1 MIVNKS
7 LQSLTGKLLL
17 TIGTLMIIGSTLF
30 WYFLFKHQ
38 EKELLQNSVKYGYSF
53 VDYIKKS
60 TRYGMLT
67 FQELLIQQ
75 TIEAIGSAEGVMN
88 VRIIDSQGKI
98 KYASDKVGVGE
109 VLSQHSPTCLSCHV
123 SGEPVKDAPSW
134 SIQKGDKDFRILNF
148 VQPIYNEPSCYTST
162 CHAHQKSQRVLGVIE
177 ANLSLEILDK
187 SIKKQGIAITIYVL
201 VFLFVISVV
210 LCLILWNL
218 VSTPVSMLAQGM
230 KRVAEGDLDYTID
243 IKRNDEM
250 GELAN
255 AFNAMTSDLKK
266 AKNELMDW
274 GNTLEKKVQEKTQAI
289 HRAQAQLIH
298 SEKLASL
305 GRMAAGVAHEINSP
319 LTGIVTF
326 GHLLLKRF
334 PPGTQERED
343 VEVIIDQA
351 NRCSTIIK
359 GLLGFARASAAEKAL
374 TNINDVLHSSMN
386 IVRNKADFFDIK
398 LITDFEPALLRVKA
412 DSSQLQQVFLNM
424 IVNAADAMEGKGTL
438 TLSTRNV
445 SENNQDFVE
454 VLFSDTGP
462 GIPQENLEKL
472 FEPFFTT
479 KPVGKGTGLG
489 LAVSHGII
497 QEHGGK
503 IAVKTKMNE
512 GSTFIIKLPAQ
523 RENT

>member
-1 MIVNKS
+1 
-7 LQSLTGKLLL
+7 
-17 TIGTLMIIGSTLF
+17 
-30 WYFLFKHQ
+30 
-38 EKELLQNSVKYGYSF
+38 
-53 VDYIKKS
+53 
-60 TRYGMLT
+60 
-67 FQELLIQQ
+67 
-75 TIEAIGSAEGVMN
+75 
-88 VRIIDSQGKI
+88 
-98 KYASDKVGVGE
+98 
-109 VLSQHSPTCLSCHV
+109 
-123 SGEPVKDAPSW
+123 
-134 SIQKGDKDFRILNF
+134 
-148 VQPIYNEPSCYTST
+148 
-162 CHAHQKSQRVLGVIE
+162 
-177 ANLSLEILDK
+177 
-187 SIKKQGIAITIYVL
+187 
-201 VFLFVISVV
+201 
-210 LCLILWNL
+210 
-218 VSTPVSMLAQGM
+218 MLAKGM
-230 KRVAEGDLDYTID
+230 ERVAGGDLDYTIN
-243 IKRNDEM
+243 INRKDEM

-255 AFNAMTSDLKK
+255 AFNAMNHDLKK

-274 GNTLEKKVQEKTQAI
+274 GNTLEKKVREKTEAI

-326 GHLLLKRF
+326 GHLLLKKF

-343 VEVIIDQA
+343 IEVIIDQA

-398 LITDFEPALLRVKA
+398 LITNFDPALLRVKA

-424 IVNAADAMEGKGTL
+424 IMNAADAMEGKGTL
-438 TLSTRNV
+438 TLTTRNIT
-445 SENNQDFVE
+445 ENDRDFVE
-454 VLFSDTGP
+454 VEFRDTGP
-462 GIPQENLEKL
+462 GIPEENLEKL

-497 QEHGGK
+497 QDHDGK
-503 IAVKTKMNE
+503 IRVKTKINE
-512 GSTFIIKLPAQ
+512 GSSFFIRLPAQ

>member
-1 MIVNKS
+1 MLVKKS
-7 LQSLTGKLLL
+7 LHSLTGKLLL
-17 TIGTLMIIGSTLF
+17 TIGTLMIIGSTIF

-53 VDYIKKS
+53 VDFIKKS

-67 FQELLIQQ
+67 FQELVIQQ
-75 TIEAIGSAEGVMN
+75 TVEAIGSAEGVMN
-88 VRIIDSQGKI
+88 VRILDSRGQVRYSSNKE
-98 KYASDKVGVGE
+98 DVGV
-109 VLSQHSPTCLSCHV
+109 VMDPNSPICKTCHIA
-123 SGEPVKDAPSW
+123 GKPVKTTPSW
-134 SIQKGDKDFRILNF
+134 AIHKGTSNFRILNF
-148 VQPIYNEPSCYTST
+148 VQPIYNEPACYTSA
-162 CHAHQKSQRVLGVIE
+162 CHAHPKSQRVLGVIE
-177 ANLSLEILDK
+177 ADLSLEILDTN
-187 SIKKQGIAITIYVL
+187 IKKQGIAITVYVL
-201 VFLFVISVV
+201 AFLFVISVV

-218 VSTPVSMLAQGM
+218 VSTPVTMLTRGM
-230 KRVAEGDLDYTID
+230 ERVAGGDLDYTINLNR
-243 IKRNDEM
+243 KDEM
-250 GELAN
+250 GELAK

-266 AKNELMDW
+266 AKIELMEW
-274 GNTLEKKVQEKTQAI
+274 GNTLEKKVKEKTEAI

-326 GHLLLKRF
+326 GHLLQKKF
-334 PPGTQERED
+334 PPGSQERED
-343 VEVIIDQA
+343 IDVIIDQA
-351 NRCSTIIK
+351 NRCSSIIK

-374 TNINDVLHSSMN
+374 TNINDVLHSSVN
-386 IVRNKADFFDIK
+386 IVQHKADFFNIK
-398 LITDFEPALLRVKA
+398 LVTDFDPALLRVKA

-424 IVNAADAMEGKGTL
+424 TVNAADAMEGKGTL
-438 TLSTRNV
+438 TITTSNV
-445 SENNQDFVE
+445 IENNHDLVE
-454 VLFSDTGP
+454 VVFSDTGP

-497 QEHGGK
+497 QDHGGT
-503 IAVKTKMNE
+503 ITVKTKINE
-512 GSTFIIKLPAQ
+512 GSSFFIRLPAQ